1 MFLKRVSKRPA
12 FRNPFECYRCKIQK
26 GKYID
31 MFKKFNHLTLLMD
44 YNVAKQYVFLQIIFY
59 ILIKLA
65 QTTAT

>member
-1 MFLKRVSKRPA
+1 
-12 FRNPFECYRCKIQK
+12 
-26 GKYID
+26 